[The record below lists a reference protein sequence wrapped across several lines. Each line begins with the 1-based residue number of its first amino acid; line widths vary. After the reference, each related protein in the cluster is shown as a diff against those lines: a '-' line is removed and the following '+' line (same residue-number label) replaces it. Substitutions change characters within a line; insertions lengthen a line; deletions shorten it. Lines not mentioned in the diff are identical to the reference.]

1 MTEINYDK
9 AYWKYADDIVNDRI
23 ISGHLIKLA
32 CQRML
37 DWSKRDDIYF
47 DGADVDK
54 KINFIQKM
62 KHYEGQYANK
72 PFILLPY
79 QQWMIANIYGW
90 KYTGKDNL
98 RVINNV
104 FILTTRQTGKS
115 FLGAA
120 LALTACLCDNEASP
134 TVAFVANTSEQAH
147 RLFDHCKNQAKS
159 LDPKGK
165 IFQFVRNQIRIPI
178 INGNIT
184 VLASDS
190 ERLDGRHD
198 HMFIRDEG
206 HASKNFNV
214 WNVLQNGQVSRKNP
228 LAISISTAGFN
239 IGSTYPLYNQWENC
253 CNILNKMYED
263 DTWFAAIYQLD
274 EEDDWKDESVW
285 LKACPTIDVTV
296 PLQKMRDQIRTA
308 INSPANEVNI
318 RTKNLNQWMQSADV
332 WLSYDTIQNVMEPV
346 NIEDYKEEIIFSGVD
361 LSCARDLT
369 AFSICIIPNEER
381 QLHPDKFI
389 FKSWLFIP
397 ERALE
402 ESPNKNFY
410 SEWIRRGWA
419 FKTSGAVVDYEEVLK
434 KQLEVCNNFTSLD
447 VGYDKYNA
455 AQYTKNAEAAGLLMV
470 EYSQTLGT
478 FNRPT
483 KFLEML
489 ILSNKCI
496 IDANPAIQWCFGNV
510 ELMWDHYSN
519 CKPTKSNGDANK
531 KIDPI
536 ISMTEA
542 LGCYLDSSYFQPQIY
557 VI

>member
-9 AYWKYADDIVNDRI
+9 PYWKYADDIVNDRI
-23 ISGHLIKLA
+23 VSGHLIKLA

-37 DWSKRDDIYF
+37 DWAKRDDIYF

-79 QQWMIANIYGW
+79 QQWIIANIYGW
-90 KYTGKDNL
+90 KYTKEDNL

-274 EEDDWKDESVW
+274 EEDDWKDESV
-285 LKACPTIDVTV
+285 
-296 PLQKMRDQIRTA
+296 
-308 INSPANEVNI
+308 
-318 RTKNLNQWMQSADV
+318 
-332 WLSYDTIQNVMEPV
+332 
-346 NIEDYKEEIIFSGVD
+346 
-361 LSCARDLT
+361 
-369 AFSICIIPNEER
+369 
-381 QLHPDKFI
+381 
-389 FKSWLFIP
+389 
-397 ERALE
+397 
-402 ESPNKNFY
+402 
-410 SEWIRRGWA
+410 
-419 FKTSGAVVDYEEVLK
+419 
-434 KQLEVCNNFTSLD
+434 
-447 VGYDKYNA
+447 
-455 AQYTKNAEAAGLLMV
+455 
-470 EYSQTLGT
+470 
-478 FNRPT
+478 
-483 KFLEML
+483 
-489 ILSNKCI
+489 
-496 IDANPAIQWCFGNV
+496 
-510 ELMWDHYSN
+510 
-519 CKPTKSNGDANK
+519 
-531 KIDPI
+531 
-536 ISMTEA
+536 
-542 LGCYLDSSYFQPQIY
+542 
-557 VI
+557 